1 MIDWLKKYHKWISV
15 VFALIIVLFALSG
28 IVLNHRE
35 GFSAVNVNRN
45 LLPDE
50 YRYNNWNDAA
60 VKATLKLNPD
70 SILIYGNIGVWLTD
84 STFNTFNDFNNG
96 FPKGI
101 DNRKI
106 CSMLQTSNEKLFAG
120 TFFGLYQ
127 YDFKQ
132 HKWQLM
138 ELPVDEKR
146 IVDLME
152 KDGVLYIMTRSFL
165 LTTTDYKSFDRINIP
180 PPENYDNKIGLFKTL
195 WVIHSGEIY
204 GSIGKIFVD
213 IVALIFIFLSVTGII
228 IFINGYR
235 MRAHINRNQKIYKIY
250 KKSVWNLKWH
260 NKIGWTTA
268 ILLILTTA
276 TGMFLRPPLLAII
289 GTSRV
294 DKIPHTELATPN
306 PWFDILRRIA
316 YDQKNNRFVI
326 ATMDGFFY
334 SDDNF
339 SSPLKMFP
347 YQSPVSIMG
356 VNVMKQT
363 GKDTWLV
370 GSFEGLFI
378 WNTRTGYVWDYIKK
392 QPYIPPEPGGPPIGD
407 FKVTGFTEDLKGQE
421 VFFDYD
427 FGAINLSS
435 KMPFRQ
441 MPDNIKKASPISLWN
456 VALEV
461 HTGRIY
467 QALIGP
473 FYILVVPLSGF
484 AILFILISGFIVWY
498 KRHRKADYTP
508 ELIEKVNNNK
518 LNHKVMKHKKYS
530 VSEECISCRACVE
543 VAGNNFA
550 MNDENKAFVFKQP
563 ETDEEEVECHSALEV
578 CPVNAISA
586 EVKEDVTSEVLP
598 VLAKSNIKETLDKY
612 PELKDVLVK
621 LSPKFKKMQNPAL
634 YNTLARFASFKD
646 AARVA
651 GVSLCEILHTINKH
665 LGVEEKL
672 LKSMPECVKN
682 SIKDEELT
690 GTEITWQESPERYIY
705 NTDSMGELIEKVSK
719 LAPQESMVFIAVEY
733 PSELLKVVDG
743 LGFKYNVEKGRE
755 YRVSVFNPEKEETKE
770 DWMDRKENFDMLDV
784 RMMTTDPFDI
794 IIKKAYEIEE
804 DDGFIL
810 IQRFEP
816 YPMINMLSEMGFEH
830 FTEYVGPEEIWVYFH
845 KIKTSSDDETGGVE
859 KPEVIIQSA
868 TPVAYPVIMRLLQSD
883 TIRKAVKVKELKVW
897 EETEKHLAWI
907 ANGKADISFSAL
919 ITSAKLRNSD
929 VKIPAMFVWDNF
941 VILTRGYK
949 AETFEDL
956 KGKTIHTPLFEEAP
970 PAKITKYLI
979 KASGLNPDDF
989 NFVYGEPFGR
999 PEKIYADFVT
1009 GIADTVILREPE
1021 ASYAIK
1027 IMQDRGEEISILSYN
1042 KIWNEYNPGFGSFPN
1057 AGVVLKGEF
1066 VRNHPEITDVFL
1078 DELKKAIDWV
1088 NENRDEAANLS
1099 FDMMR
1104 QPPDRVRLFLDR
1116 VNFNYVSGEELVNKV
1131 KAYFDILTAEG
1142 IVETKVDDDFLNVFR
1157 M

>member
-1 MIDWLKKYHKWISV
+1 MIDWLKKYHKWISI
-15 VFALIIVLFALSG
+15 VFALFIVLFALSG

-35 GFSAVNVNRN
+35 LLSSVDVNRN
-45 LLPDE
+45 ILPDE

-60 VKATLKLNPD
+60 VKSTLRISND
-70 SILIYGNIGVWLTD
+70 SVLIYGNIGIWLTD
-84 STFNTFNDFNNG
+84 TTFGSFKDFNAG
-96 FPKGI
+96 FPEGI

-106 CSMLQTSNEKLFAG
+106 CSMFMTQKGEILAG
-120 TFFGLYQ
+120 TFFGLYH
-127 YDFKQ
+127 YDRNTK
-132 HKWQLM
+132 KWVFVNLPVNEKRITDLM
-138 ELPVDEKR
+138 ELN
-146 IVDLME
+146 
-152 KDGVLYIMTRSFL
+152 GTLYVMTRSFL
-165 LTTTDYKSFDRINIP
+165 LTTTDLKTFRQINIP

-204 GSIGKIFVD
+204 GEIGKIIVD
-213 IVALIFIFLSVTGII
+213 FAALIFIFLTVTGVIL
-228 IFINGYR
+228 FINGYR
-235 MRAHINRNQKIYKIY
+235 MKSRVSKDKKIYKIY
-250 KKSVWNLKWH
+250 KNSIWNLKWH
-260 NKIGWTTA
+260 NKIGWTTVL
-268 ILLILTTA
+268 LLILTTS

-289 GTSRV
+289 GNSRV

-316 YDQKNNRFVI
+316 YDKENNRFIV

-334 SDDNF
+334 SDDYF
-339 SSPLKMFP
+339 STEMKMFP
-347 YQSPVSIMG
+347 YQPPASIMG

-363 GKDTWLV
+363 GKDTWLI

-378 WNTRTGYVWDYIKK
+378 WNTRTGYIWDYIKK

-407 FKVTGFTEDLKGQE
+407 FKVTGFTNDFMGQE

-427 FGAINLSS
+427 YGALNLTSEI
-435 KMPFRQ
+435 PFTP
-441 MPDNIKKASPISLWN
+441 MPDNVKKASPISLWN

-461 HTGRIY
+461 HTARIY

-473 FYILVVPLSGF
+473 FYILIVPLSGL
-484 AILFILISGFIVWY
+484 AVLFILISGFFVWY
-498 KRHRKADYTP
+498 KRHRKAKYVP
-508 ELIEKVNNNK
+508 EIIEKVNNNK
-518 LNHKVMKHKKYS
+518 LNNKIMKHKKYS

-543 VAGNNFA
+543 VAGNNFS

-563 ETDEEEVECHSALEV
+563 ETNEEEIECHSALEV

-586 EVKEDVTSEVLP
+586 IEKEDVSPDTMP

-612 PELKDVLVK
+612 PELKDILVK

-646 AARVA
+646 AARVT
-651 GVSLCEILHTINKH
+651 GLSLCEILHTINKH

-672 LKSMPECVKN
+672 LNSMPEC
-682 SIKDEELT
+682 IKDGGKDDELK
-690 GTEITWQESPERYIY
+690 GTEISWKESSDRYIY
-705 NTDSMGELIEKVSK
+705 NPDTMSELIEKVSK
-719 LAPQESMVFIAVEY
+719 LGPQENMVFISVEY
-733 PSELLKVVDG
+733 PSELLKVVEG
-743 LGFKYNVEKGRE
+743 LGFKFNVEKNRE
-755 YRVSVFNPEKEETKE
+755 YRVSVFNPENEEPAE
-770 DWMDRKENFDMLDV
+770 DWMERRHNFDVLDV
-784 RMMTTDPFDI
+784 RMMMTDPFDI
-794 IIKKAYEIEE
+794 IIKKAYEVEE

-830 FTEYVGPEEIWVYFH
+830 YTEYMGPEEIWIYFH
-845 KIKTSSDDETGGVE
+845 KIKTDDDGEDGGAE
-859 KPEVIIQSA
+859 KPEVVIQSA

-883 TIRKAVKVKELKVW
+883 VIRKAVKVKELKVW

-949 AETFEDL
+949 AESFEDL

-999 PEKIYADFVT
+999 PEKIYADFIT
-1009 GIADTVILREPE
+1009 GTADTVILREPE

-1027 IMQDRGEEISILSYN
+1027 IMQDRGEEISIISYN
-1042 KIWNEYNPGFGSFPN
+1042 KIWNEQNPGFGSFPN

-1066 VRNHPEITDVFL
+1066 VRNYPEITEVFL
-1078 DELKKAIDWV
+1078 EELKKAIDWV

-1142 IVETKVDDDFLNVFR
+1142 IVEAEVDDEFLSVFK